1 MFFNYGNK
9 RVMKKE
15 KNIIAS
21 TESSEVYIIDSAE
34 YIIRRTKEV
43 VKNYPHLDMCNVMD
57 DVKKG
62 FERDKEV
69 FDSLN
74 KDTRL
79 FKRMVLFGES
89 IFEEYRVVRKF
100 IKNNRFFVEASSA
113 WLDGAKEIDI
123 ATLLTNEEVKEEK
136 NDDY

>member
-1 MFFNYGNK
+1 ME
-9 RVMKKE
+9 KE

-21 TESSEVYIIDSAE
+21 TENSEIYAIDSAE
-34 YIIRRTKEV
+34 YIIRKTKDV
-43 VKNYPHLDMCNVMD
+43 IKNYPHLDMTNVMD
-57 DVKKG
+57 EVKEC
-62 FERDKEV
+62 FVRDKEV

-74 KDTRL
+74 KDSRL

-113 WLDGAKEIDI
+113 WLDGTKEIDI
-123 ATLLTNEEVKEEK
+123 ATLLTNEEVKGEK